1 MSATLKIII
10 GLVILAVGLAL
21 LLDLVP
27 GLQLGALSAF
37 VTVLKGTIPVL
48 LVLAGLFI
56 IWLELDEL
64 KTQKAIKK

>member
-64 KTQKAIKK
+64 KKQKAVKK